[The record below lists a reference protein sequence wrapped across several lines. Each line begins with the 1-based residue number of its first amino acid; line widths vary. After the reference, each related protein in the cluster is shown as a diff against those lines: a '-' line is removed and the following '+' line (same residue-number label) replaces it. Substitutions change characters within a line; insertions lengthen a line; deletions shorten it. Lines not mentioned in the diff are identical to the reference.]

1 MSSTRTRWTLPQVS
15 FLAIALLG
23 MWGCCSVPCDPK
35 GQLIVVRE
43 KETRDAY
50 QLIVISK
57 SKHQEIVWKLSSGSS
72 YTNVA
77 IHLGGHPEP
86 FVNCSTTGAV
96 CEIRCE
102 HQLCFSGS
110 INPAIPASSLPITYD
125 YQFGGPG
132 GVTSSDPGIRIDP

>member
-1 MSSTRTRWTLPQVS
+1 MSSRRTRWTLPQVS

-57 SKHQEIVWKLSSGSS
+57 SKHQQIVWKLSHGSP
-72 YTNVA
+72 YTKVA
-77 IHLGGHPEP
+77 IKLGENIEP
-86 FVNCSTTGAV
+86 FVNCETTAGI
-96 CEIRCE
+96 CSIPCE
-102 HQLCFSGS
+102 HGLCFSGS
-110 INPAIPASSLPITYD
+110 INPLLVVPPPRSYD
-125 YQFGGPG
+125 YDFSNGS
-132 GVTSSDPGIRIDP
+132 VTSTDPGIRIDP

>member
-1 MSSTRTRWTLPQVS
+1 MSSPRTRWTLPQVS

-57 SKHQEIVWKLSSGSS
+57 SKHQQIVWKLSHGSP
-72 YTNVA
+72 YTKVA
-77 IHLGGHPEP
+77 IKLGENIEP
-86 FVNCSTTGAV
+86 FVNCETTAGICSIPCSASLGRST
-96 CEIRCE
+96 
-102 HQLCFSGS
+102 
-110 INPAIPASSLPITYD
+110 PSSSSRRP
-125 YQFGGPG
+125 
-132 GVTSSDPGIRIDP
+132 GVTTTTSRTAASHPPIPGSASIPRTG